1 MIRCNNC
8 GKIFMNEEDIPILI
22 EWENGETKILEVGK
36 FTKPG
41 DETFRGCPHCMTDM
55 YLMDTVNLG

>member
-22 EWENGETKILEVGK
+22 EWETGKQKYWRLE
-36 FTKPG
+36 
-41 DETFRGCPHCMTDM
+41 
-55 YLMDTVNLG
+55 NLQSPEVRHLEAVRIV

>member
-8 GKIFMNEEDIPILI
+8 GKIFMNEEDI
-22 EWENGETKILEVGK
+22 TDILEVGK

-41 DETFRGCPHCMTDM
+41 GETFRGCPHCMTDM
-55 YLMDTVNLG
+55 YLMDMEDNENAS